1 VKDFARTSLGLG
13 VVLLLLA
20 RFFHVEQ
27 KRRVD
32 RATLSSIPFRVGSE
46 REEVGHHFLSAPVDR
61 ERKMWARLFEVVE
74 RQFE

>member
-20 RFFHVEQ
+20 HFLHVEH

-32 RATLSSIPFRVGSE
+32 RAMLSSVPFRVGSE
-46 REEVGHHFLSAPVDR
+46 QEEVGHYLLSAPVDR